1 MFRRFEPEKRTLGDI
16 SRIEVLVRERFEVA
30 SGEIV
35 LVTQDLG
42 NRPGFPLHETNVIFW
57 KKGKRYRLKVFAPVA
72 NVADADLPIGWLLP
86 SLEDNGE
93 ADCC

>member
-16 SRIEVLVRERFEVA
+16 SRIEVLVRERFKVA

-35 LVTQDLG
+35 LVTQDPG

-57 KKGKRYRLKVFAPVA
+57 KQGKRYRLKVFDPVA

>member
-1 MFRRFEPEKRTLGDI
+1 MFRRFEPEKKTLGDI

-35 LVTQDLG
+35 LVTQDPG

-57 KKGKRYRLKVFAPVA
+57 KQGKRYRLKVFAPVA